1 MEYDECTEEQCIVM
15 IQEMLQVE
23 NVFHLQVLGEG
34 DDTQLSLSWRTLDE
48 KKTEEEATVSRTRRR
63 SLAEVEKNGASAD
76 TAVSTKT
83 SDLESS
89 RRSLLLL

>member
-1 MEYDECTEEQCIVM
+1 MKSHFRLISQERFEEVQEKVFQEIEYDECTEEQCIVM

-48 KKTEEEATVSRTRRR
+48 KKKEEEEKKSR
-63 SLAEVEKNGASAD
+63 LAGRFA
-76 TAVSTKT
+76 
-83 SDLESS
+83 
-89 RRSLLLL
+89 LLNK